1 MPYGE
6 KLSRGEFFWF
16 ERSCFVF
23 TANFKHYDNHVN
35 RFGTLQ
41 DTTAGQYCPY
51 KGPAVKLVRT
61 SAHTLFTG
69 VVLLS
74 HPVLVPHRTISGT
87 IHLVTEFLADWDWDV
102 MSSLTSVD
110 LPGAER
116 GVPRTP
122 HVVWDTPGVSV
133 QGWSGYTAYAL
144 DVSVGSSVEH
154 RFAGPDAVL
163 SRLDDVLK
171 TITTAVAS
179 SNATPVKGVK
189 NVPAGTRAY
198 ELHRVPGES
207 IFLLAHAEIQESSD
221 PCIRLRVVL
230 WNQALDPGSAA
241 TSAAGLAVKYAKL
254 TWRET
259 EPKALMQE
267 IAGAFGVDASA
278 IDGASTAS
286 IVAASKGQSLS
297 VIVQSRFVWWFT
309 FFAMALALMF
319 FSVVVLFGDLP
330 ISSLLELGVMF
341 VVGAWALVTT
351 RRNWRRRKG
360 R

>member
-1 MPYGE
+1 M
-6 KLSRGEFFWF
+6 KF
-16 ERSCFVF
+16 
-23 TANFKHYDNHVN
+23 
-35 RFGTLQ
+35 
-41 DTTAGQYCPY
+41 
-51 KGPAVKLVRT
+51 VRT
-61 SAHTLFTG
+61 SAYSLFTG
-69 VVLLS
+69 VVLLAHS
-74 HPVLVPHRTISGT
+74 VLVPHRTISGT
-87 IHLVTEFLADWDWDV
+87 IHLVTEFLADWDWDA
-102 MSSLTSVD
+102 MSSLTSID

-122 HVVWDTPGVSV
+122 HIVWDTPGVSV

-179 SNATPVKGVK
+179 QNAAPAEAVKS
-189 NVPAGTRAY
+189 VPAGTRAY

-207 IFLLAHAEIQESSD
+207 IFLLAHAEIQESAD

-230 WNQALDPGSAA
+230 WNQVLDTGSTA
-241 TSAAGLAVKYAKL
+241 TSAAGLAIKYAKL

-267 IAGAFGVDASA
+267 IAGVFGVDASA
-278 IDGASTAS
+278 LDGASTAS
-286 IVAASKGQSLS
+286 IVAASKGQLLS

-319 FSVVVLFGDLP
+319 FSVVVLFGELP
-330 ISSLLELGVMF
+330 ISSVLELGVMF
-341 VVGAWALVTT
+341 VAGAWALVTT